1 MKTRYMIALLAVSA
15 AAVFALSACAPSA
28 ATTPSP
34 TAVVTPEPSLTAKP
48 TETPA
53 AVPASGADSPIAVSY
68 LASLGI
74 TAGDL
79 KADLMAH
86 PELIP
91 FGGVLGGTPA
101 FLPDETVILSESW
114 VYARAEDGHV
124 ACSILYRYTVG
135 EDKSITWALVGYDL
149 GDGFETEPTA

>member
-1 MKTRYMIALLAVSA
+1 MKYRY
-15 AAVFALSACAPSA
+15 VFAFLVLSVVAGFALTACTPSVGSS
-28 ATTPSP
+28 PSP
-34 TAVVTPEPSLTAKP
+34 TVVVTPEPSPTAEP
-48 TETPA
+48 TEPITAEP
-53 AVPASGADSPIAVSY
+53 VSGADSEIAVSY
-68 LASLGI
+68 LSGLGI
-74 TAGDL
+74 SAGDL

-124 ACSILYRYTVG
+124 ACSILYRYGVG
-135 EDKSITWALVGYDL
+135 SDKSITWELVGYDL
-149 GDGFETEPTA
+149 GGGFETEPGT